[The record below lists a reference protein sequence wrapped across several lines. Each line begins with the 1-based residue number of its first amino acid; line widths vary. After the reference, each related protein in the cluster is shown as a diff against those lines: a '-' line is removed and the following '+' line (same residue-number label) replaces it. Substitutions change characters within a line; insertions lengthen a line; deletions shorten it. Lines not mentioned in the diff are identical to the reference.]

1 MSHQLVAISG
11 IYMCLTILEWIRIR
25 LEKLSMSA
33 LVNEILV
40 CNHNISWKITSKHVF
55 PPPSIHILTVG

>member
-1 MSHQLVAISG
+1 MSHQLEEISG

-25 LEKLSMSA
+25 LEKLSTSA

-40 CNHNISWKITSKHVF
+40 CNHNIS
-55 PPPSIHILTVG
+55 

>member
-1 MSHQLVAISG
+1 MSHQLEAISG
-11 IYMCLTILEWIRIR
+11 IYMCLIILEWIRIR

-40 CNHNISWKITSKHVF
+40 CNHNIS
-55 PPPSIHILTVG
+55 